1 LPQSNSRYLQFK
13 PFIMNFLP
21 ISINIEQKK
30 ILMIG
35 GGKVAFHKIQ
45 LLQRFTNNI
54 TIVAKDVFD
63 DVKKL
68 GVKYIEKAYD
78 ETDLDGFLLIYA
90 ATNDRE
96 LNKQIREDAHKKGIL
111 VNVVDDPALCD
122 FVSPA
127 IYRNGNMTVA
137 VGSNGEDVYKAIAWR
152 DKIKDLFEDGYLKA
166 WLRTKFKK
174 KKTALPQ
181 SKKISPQ
188 FIKGV
193 VYLVG
198 FGPGDPD
205 LMTVKARKALEHADI
220 IFYDDLL
227 DSGFLSSFD
236 AEKQYVGKR
245 RDNHHKEQDE
255 INTLLREAARKG
267 KVVVRLKGGDPL
279 IFGRGIE
286 EKKFLN
292 DHGIQVEIIPGIT
305 SGIAAG
311 ALSGIPLTH
320 RGVASSVAIGTAHAK
335 NSFKI
340 LESDTSI
347 YYMGARNLKEIAAK
361 YIEKGYS
368 DDLPVAIVYNVS
380 LPDQEVTITNIKEII
395 EQDREFKSPIIS
407 IFGYSVNERV

>member
-1 LPQSNSRYLQFK
+1 
-13 PFIMNFLP
+13 MNFFP

-35 GGKVAFHKIQ
+35 GGKVAYHKIT
-45 LLQRFTNNI
+45 LIQRFTNNI
-54 TIVAKDVFD
+54 TVVAKKID
-63 DVKKL
+63 DNVKKT
-68 GVKYIEKAYD
+68 GVKYFEKEY
-78 ETDLDGFLLIYA
+78 EKSDLEGHLLVYA
-90 ATNDRE
+90 ATNSRE
-96 LNKQIREDAHKKGIL
+96 LNKQIRADGQALGIL
-111 VNVVDDPALCD
+111 VNAVDDPEICD

-152 DKIKDLFEDGYLKA
+152 DKIKDVMEEGFLKA
-166 WLRTKFKK
+166 WYRSTFRKK
-174 KKTALPQ
+174 KSTLPL
-181 SKKISPQ
+181 SKPKSNE

-205 LMTVKARKALEHADI
+205 LMTIKAQKALNNADV

-227 DSGFLSSFD
+227 DAGFLSNFTS
-236 AEKQYVGKR
+236 EKYYVGKR

-255 INTLLREAARKG
+255 INLLLRDAARKG

-279 IFGRGIE
+279 IFGRGAE

-292 DHGIQVEIIPGIT
+292 DHGIQVEIIPGLT

-347 YYMGARNLKEIAAK
+347 YYMGARNLKEIAKK
-361 YIEKGYS
+361 YLESGYS
-368 DDLPVAIVYNVS
+368 DDLPVGIVYNVS
-380 LPDQEVTITNIKEII
+380 LPNQEVTIMNLKQILET
-395 EQDREFKSPIIS
+395 DREFKSPIIS